1 MFIRTSNQGLLLLF
15 GQNLLSILTVLHFLV
30 VVRPKKNEAFDLGLP
45 LAFWTHS
52 SSTCQPFRF
61 ISAIELIIYTRDSPS
76 VRVSCCSRFFLT
88 LELANIT
95 QTPCAIN
102 IVPHKIP
109 MLVDLHARFWMII
122 WWEVRLSLIPVCEC
136 QRTSWCRACFPY
148 ERRICRWIPTLATD
162 PPCIGINKVKVDLK
176 RAYRA
181 FEEYEIK
188 LIFYN
193 MLNIIYFT
201 DNQCI
206 EHNYACKNSFRRGYS
221 A

>member
-1 MFIRTSNQGLLLLF
+1 MFIRISDQGLLLLF
-15 GQNLLSILTVLHFLV
+15 GQNLQSILTVLHFLV
-30 VVRPKKNEAFDLGLP
+30 VVRLRKHEAFDLGLP

-61 ISAIELIIYTRDSPS
+61 VSAIELIIYTRDCPS
-76 VRVSCCSRFFLT
+76 VRVSCCSRCFLT
-88 LELANIT
+88 LELANIA

-102 IVPHKIP
+102 IVPHKLHI
-109 MLVDLHARFWMII
+109 LFYLHARFWMKG

-136 QRTSWCRACFPY
+136 QRTSWRRACFPY

-162 PPCIGINKVKVDLK
+162 PPCSGMTIPAVDLK
-176 RAYRA
+176 RACRA

-188 LIFYN
+188 LMFYC
-193 MLNIIYFT
+193 MLNVIYFT

-206 EHNYACKNSFRRGYS
+206 KHNYTFKNSFRRGYS